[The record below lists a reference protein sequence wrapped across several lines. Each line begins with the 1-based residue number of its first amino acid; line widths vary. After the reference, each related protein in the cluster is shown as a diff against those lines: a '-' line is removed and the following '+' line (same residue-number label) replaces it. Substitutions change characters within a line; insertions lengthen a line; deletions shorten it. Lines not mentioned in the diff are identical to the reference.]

1 MSEPRTEA
9 RADWVARVIR
19 PGDGSDEAALDAA
32 YWARIP
38 VDERA
43 EAAWQLSLEMW
54 GIAEPGVDHEHGLS
68 RDSARVERR

>member
-54 GIAEPGVDHEHGLS
+54 RVAEPGVDHEQRLP
-68 RDSARVERR
+68 RTIARVVRR

>member
-43 EAAWQLSLEMW
+43 EAAWRLSLEMW
-54 GIAEPGVDHEHGLS
+54 RIAEPDVDHERGLS
-68 RDSARVERR
+68 RYPARVERR

>member
-1 MSEPRTEA
+1 MG
-9 RADWVARVIR
+9 RVIR

-54 GIAEPGVDHEHGLS
+54 RIAEPDVDHERGLS
-68 RDSARVERR
+68 RCATGRHKDLADAEALELLKK